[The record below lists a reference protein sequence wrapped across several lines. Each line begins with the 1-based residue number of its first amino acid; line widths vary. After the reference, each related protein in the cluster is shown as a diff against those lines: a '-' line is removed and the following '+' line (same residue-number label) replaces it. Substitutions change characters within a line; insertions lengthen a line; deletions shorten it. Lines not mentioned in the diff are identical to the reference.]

1 MDLLDRAYSIP
12 ALAPTL
18 DHDLPGRL
26 LCPVRALKWYMKRT
40 KFHRRDRRQLWL
52 SCQLKSTKDI
62 TKSTVASWL
71 KKTIVLTYAMA
82 EQKTPIY
89 GSLIPHEIQ
98 AIATS
103 LATWKTVS
111 VEQIVSTCQWSS
123 QNTFTSFYL
132 RDVAQDCVGLHSL
145 GNLVTA
151 QTVSSFWPSDGLKAG
166 GGRDCADVKLKRSP
180 QRKLWSRVW
189 FCASKNMVSCLFP
202 ILDGGSDN
210 LNHRIAIITTFL
222 DGSDVI
228 YMVTA
233 GNDS

>member
-1 MDLLDRAYSIP
+1 MLSITDPLHCQRLLLKPPSDLYQSLLPRINALQMDLLDRAYSIP

-89 GSLIPHEIQ
+89 GSLRPHKIR

-132 RDVAQDCVGLHSL
+132 RDVAQDCVGLHKPSPPFDPRTGQKLDSHNYDIL
-145 GNLVTA
+145 GRKGRNLH
-151 QTVSSFWPSDGLKAG
+151 GN
-166 GGRDCADVKLKRSP
+166 R
-180 QRKLWSRVW
+180 RK
-189 FCASKNMVSCLFP
+189 
-202 ILDGGSDN
+202 
-210 LNHRIAIITTFL
+210 
-222 DGSDVI
+222 
-228 YMVTA
+228 
-233 GNDS
+233 